1 MPAVAI
7 CQAASLPARPPPM
20 TWIGGAVRDMAR
32 AKVGD
37 FGARLNRRRV
47 PAAIALVKP
56 KQSLAEARRRARF
69 LKLGE

>member
-1 MPAVAI
+1 
-7 CQAASLPARPPPM
+7 
-20 TWIGGAVRDMAR
+20 MAR